1 MYPSLLQELIEA
13 LRHLPG
19 VGQKT
24 AQRYAFALLKEDEIF
39 LDELANMVRNLKKEL
54 QPCPICGFIAQEGH
68 CSICD
73 DMKRDTSTI
82 MVVTNDQ
89 DVVAM
94 ERTGTY
100 RGLYHVLGGSISSS
114 KGIYPDD
121 LNIASLLTRT
131 KDVKEVIVAISPT
144 IDGETTA
151 LYLAK
156 LLEHHDVLITRIAHG
171 LPMGADLDYADEL
184 TLIHALND
192 RRKME
197 GQK

>member
-1 MYPSLLQELIEA
+1 MYPELLQELIES

-24 AQRYAFALLKEDEIF
+24 AQRYAFALLKEDAAF
-39 LDELANMVRNLKKEL
+39 LEDLSDKLQRIKKEL
-54 QPCPICGFIAQEGH
+54 GACPICGFIAQEGR
-68 CSICD
+68 CIICD
-73 DMKRDTSTI
+73 DLTRDTSTI
-82 MVVTNDQ
+82 MVVTYDQ

-100 RGLYHVLGGSISSS
+100 HGLYHVLGGNISSS
-114 KGIYPDD
+114 KGVYPDD
-121 LNIASLLTRT
+121 LNIASLLIRA
-131 KDVKEVIVAISPT
+131 KDTKEVIIAISPT

-151 LYLAK
+151 LYLGK
-156 LLEHHDVLITRIAHG
+156 LLQQHDVLVTRIAHG

-197 GQK
+197 E

>member
-1 MYPSLLQELIEA
+1 MYPELLQELIEA

-24 AQRYAFALLKEDEIF
+24 AQRYAFALLKEDVVF
-39 LDELANMVRNLKKEL
+39 LDGVADKLHRLKKEL
-54 QPCPICGFIAQEGH
+54 APCPTCGFIAQEGY
-68 CSICD
+68 CSICND
-73 DMKRDTSTI
+73 ITRDASTI
-82 MVVTNDQ
+82 MVVTYDQ

-100 RGLYHVLGGSISSS
+100 RGLYHVLGGNISSS
-114 KGIYPDD
+114 KGVYPDD
-121 LNIASLLTRT
+121 LNIASLLSRV
-131 KDVKEVIVAISPT
+131 KDIKEVIIAISPT

-156 LLEHHDVLITRIAHG
+156 LLEHHDILVTRIAHG

-197 GQK
+197 K